1 MKQGDRRKECK
12 WIRKK
17 SIKRMKFEEKF
28 QDKFIKNKI
37 KWKKDVKKKWKINK
51 QEKAKKWMK

>member
-51 QEKAKKWMK
+51 QEKAKK